1 MSKLRRLPALAL
13 GAGLWLAV
21 AGSGCSLFKPGSAS
35 FASVKIK
42 NHTPEEIIQAT
53 TQVFREDG
61 YQGGQTRAYQMVF
74 EKEGTRANTFAYE
87 GVVGTYYGAQ
97 TVMRVRA
104 EIVDLG
110 SGTQRLQCQ
119 AYVVKDYGQGNF
131 EEEQRLVNVRSGP
144 YQSLLNKAAKKL
156 KEQDE

>member
-1 MSKLRRLPALAL
+1 MLKLRRLPALTLCLGLGLAFT
-13 GAGLWLAV
+13 GAGC
-21 AGSGCSLFKPGSAS
+21 GLFKPGSAS

-42 NHTPEEIIQAT
+42 DHSPEEIIQAA

-61 YQGGQTRAYQMVF
+61 YHGGQTRGYQMVF
-74 EKEGTRANTFAYE
+74 EKEGSRANTFAYE

-104 EIVDLG
+104 EVVDMG

-131 EEEQRLVNVRSGP
+131 EEEQRLTNVRGGP

-156 KEQDE
+156 KEQGQ